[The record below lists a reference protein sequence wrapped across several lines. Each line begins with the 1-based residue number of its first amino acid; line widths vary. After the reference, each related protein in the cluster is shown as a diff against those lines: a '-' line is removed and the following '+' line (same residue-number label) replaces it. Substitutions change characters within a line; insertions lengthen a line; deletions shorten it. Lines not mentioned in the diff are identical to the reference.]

1 MNSRDFGRQG
11 EDFAADYLRQMG
23 FDIIGQNVYV
33 RHYELDILAAKDD
46 LFLFVEV
53 KTRRM
58 LPDRKSR
65 YGRPA
70 NSAIRYDKKK
80 SLLAASRIYIRENR
94 DGIMG
99 GRHPRFDIIEIYA
112 DPASA
117 EFKPLKVVHL
127 KGAINYRRP

>member
-11 EDFAADYLRQMG
+11 EDFAADYLRKLG
-23 FDIIGQNVYV
+23 FDIIGQSVYV
-33 RHYELDILAAKDD
+33 GHYELDILAAKDD

-58 LPDRKSR
+58 LPDSKSR

-127 KGAINYRRP
+127 KGAINYRRS

>member
-1 MNSRDFGRQG
+1 MNTRDFGRQG
-11 EDFAADYLRQMG
+11 EDFAAEYLRKLG
-23 FDIIGQNVYV
+23 FDIIGRSVYV
-33 RHYELDILAAKDD
+33 GYYELDILAAKDD

-58 LPDRKSR
+58 RPESKSR
-65 YGRPA
+65 YGRPG
-70 NSAIRYDKKK
+70 NSAVRYTKKQN
-80 SLLAASRIYIRENR
+80 LLAAARMYMSKNR

-99 GRHPRFDIIEIYA
+99 GRHPRFDVIEVYA

-127 KGAINYRRP
+127 KGAINYQRP

>member
-11 EDFAADYLRQMG
+11 EDFAADYLRQLG
-23 FDIIGQNVYV
+23 FDIVGRSVYV
-33 RHYELDILAAKDD
+33 GHYELDILAAKDD

-58 LPDRKSR
+58 LPDVRSR
-65 YGRPA
+65 YGRPG
-70 NSAIRYDKKK
+70 NSAVRYGKKK
-80 SLLAASRIYIRENR
+80 NLLAAARIYINQNR
-94 DGIMG
+94 DGIMEN
-99 GRHPRFDIIEIYA
+99 RHPRFDIIEVYA

-127 KGAINYRRP
+127 KGAINYQRP